1 MSVRRLIDH
10 LSKVLLA
17 DPDIQ
22 TFVRDRLGRE
32 LSLIEGTTE
41 IGNIPLRELPALILE
56 VDNGRSTQTAPRTT
70 EAETS
75 AIAILVWDEQQRE
88 RAFSMRVDLPDLF
101 IRAIMRNQ
109 TLRVDG
115 TDGVDAAWV
124 SDWETDRGQKHPRH
138 AWGCRI
144 SAIFETVEGI

>member
-10 LSKVLLA
+10 LKKVLLS

-22 TFVRDRLGRE
+22 AFVRDRVGRD
-32 LSLIEGTTE
+32 LRVIEGTIE
-41 IGNIPLRELPALILE
+41 IKSIPGNELPALVLE
-56 VDNGRSTQTAPRTT
+56 VDNGTASRTAPRTT